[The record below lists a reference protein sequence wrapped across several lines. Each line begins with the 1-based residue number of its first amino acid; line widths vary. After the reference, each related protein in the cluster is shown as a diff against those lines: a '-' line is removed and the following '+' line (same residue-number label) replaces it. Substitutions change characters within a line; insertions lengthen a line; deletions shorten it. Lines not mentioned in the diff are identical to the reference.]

1 MNNFNNSKILIYRNY
16 ILLKL
21 CHLKLFAIFND
32 AFIYIYIYPLM
43 QYRIY
48 IIYNNNIR
56 SI

>member
-32 AFIYIYIYPLM
+32 AFIYIYISFDA
-43 QYRIY
+43 I
-48 IIYNNNIR
+48 
-56 SI
+56 